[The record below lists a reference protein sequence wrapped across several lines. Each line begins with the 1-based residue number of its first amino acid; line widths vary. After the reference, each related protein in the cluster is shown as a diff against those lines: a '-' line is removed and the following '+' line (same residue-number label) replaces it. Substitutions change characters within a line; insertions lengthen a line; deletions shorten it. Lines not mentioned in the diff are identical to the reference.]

1 MAAKTEVAAQKKQT
15 QVMNG
20 QVNDK
25 FITGL
30 IQQVKQKE
38 DLGLS
43 FPSDYNPV
51 NELNGAYLI
60 LKQTKDRNGK
70 PALDVCS
77 KASIAT
83 ALMQMVNS
91 HLSMMKYQCYPIVYG
106 DQLNIQP
113 SVFGNICNARRYGM
127 TDINAACIFEGDV
140 FKFHIEDGKKVIDCH
155 EQDFE
160 NIDITKIRGAYAVAI
175 FSDGSK
181 KAEIMNMAQLKSAW
195 KQGYGYKENGNGTHQ
210 KFTDQMAE
218 KTVKN
223 RLLKHV
229 IRTYGEPNVAEAY
242 EDYEK
247 QESIDVVASDVAY
260 EIESDATEEEFVP
273 DQPMQIE
280 EKTDNKTIADVT
292 AAVKEKEPV
301 RVEKTEN
308 HLPDFMTAE

>member
-1 MAAKTEVAAQKKQT
+1 MAAKNEVAEQKKQT
-15 QVMNG
+15 QVMTG

-30 IQQVKQKE
+30 IQQVKQKQ

-77 KASIAT
+77 NVSVAT
-83 ALMQMVNS
+83 ALMQMVNG

-106 DQLNIQP
+106 DQLDIQP

-127 TDINAACIFEGDV
+127 VDINAACIFEGDV
-140 FKFHIEDGKKVIDCH
+140 FKFHIEDGKKIIDKH

-160 NIDITKIRGAYAVAI
+160 NIDITKIRGAYAVAV

-195 KQGYGYKENGNGTHQ
+195 KQGYGYKETGNGTHQ

-223 RLLKHV
+223 RLLKHI
-229 IRTYGEPNVAEAY
+229 IRTHGEPDVAEAY
-242 EDYEK
+242 EDYER

-260 EIESDATEEEFVP
+260 EIESDAVAEEFVP
-273 DQPMQIE
+273 DHPMQIE
-280 EKTDNKTIADVT
+280 KNTDNKTIADVT
-292 AAVKEKEPV
+292 AGVKEKEPV
-301 RVEKTEN
+301 QVEKTEN
-308 HLPDFMTAE
+308 HLPDFMKA